1 MVSTI
6 SACSLGVFS
15 VRDIKKRS
23 QFFFVTPGVVFVTY
37 GVVIAGFGLARFT
50 GWAQFL
56 NDLFFIAVNSICILF
71 TYPLMFLFEKLFN
84 ISTDFTLFDLSD
96 SNLP

>member
-37 GVVIAGFGLARFT
+37 VAVIAGFGLARFT
-50 GWAQFL
+50 GWEQFL
-56 NDLFFIAVNSICILF
+56 NDLFFIAVNSIFIQIGRASCRERVSVLLYDRYMEWKIM
-71 TYPLMFLFEKLFN
+71 TEW
-84 ISTDFTLFDLSD
+84 TWQ
-96 SNLP
+96 